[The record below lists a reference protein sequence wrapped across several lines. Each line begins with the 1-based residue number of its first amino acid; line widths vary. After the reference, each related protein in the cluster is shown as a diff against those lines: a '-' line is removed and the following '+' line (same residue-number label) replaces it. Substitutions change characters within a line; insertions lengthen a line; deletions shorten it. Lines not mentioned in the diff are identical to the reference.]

1 MADKTKILEQVRQ
14 SVGRITRKSY
24 LDFDAESP
32 LELDSINR
40 IALIVDLENTFQ
52 LELDTT
58 EVPTEAFHSL
68 GAITTFIATL
78 H

>member
-1 MADKTKILEQVRQ
+1 MTDKTKILEQVRQ
-14 SVGRITRKSY
+14 SVGRVTRKSY
-24 LDFDAESP
+24 ADFATESP

-52 LELDTT
+52 IELDST
-58 EVPTEAFHSL
+58 EVPPEIFHSL
-68 GAITTFIATL
+68 SAITTFIATL